1 MELPTPL
8 KPMTELARP
17 SPKRRVFIFAG
28 IGIVVLV
35 LAIAAFSVLYRNS
48 FGAPEK
54 NAEDE
59 RFIVALNSN
68 DGKIIERLQSEGFV
82 KSARAFRFALNWNQ
96 GALEPGA
103 YKISKAMSAWE
114 AAKIF
119 AGDPYMKWIVI
130 SEGLRKEEIAENL
143 GQELGWSEDE
153 TNIWIAKDT
162 TARANYIEGIYF
174 PDTYLIPTDEAPAD
188 IARRLQAKFDEK
200 FAPAAKEALAQN
212 IRWPTLL
219 KIASIV
225 QREAARKSDMPL
237 IAGVLWNRLLKDM
250 KLEVDAT
257 IQYARGNT
265 GNGWWAPIKPD
276 DTKMD
281 SPFNTYKYKG
291 LPPHPIANP
300 GLDAINAVLFPEE
313 TDCFY
318 YLHDNSGEI
327 HCAKTFEEHKENIEM
342 YLR

>member
-1 MELPTPL
+1 MDITASL
-8 KPMTELARP
+8 KPFDPRGNAP
-17 SPKRRVFIFAG
+17 SKKRIFIFVP
-28 IGIVVLV
+28 IGLILCAVGVIGFLIYTN
-35 LAIAAFSVLYRNS
+35 A

-54 NAEDE
+54 NAESE
-59 RFIVALNSN
+59 RFIIALNPN
-68 DGKIIERLQSEGFV
+68 DKEIIERLQSEKFI
-82 KSARAFRFALNWNQ
+82 KSVRAFRFAISWNQ
-96 GALEPGA
+96 GAIKPGG

-114 AAKIF
+114 IAKIF
-119 AGDPYMKWIVI
+119 MGSPYMKWVVI
-130 SEGLRKEEIAENL
+130 PEGLRKEEIAEIL
-143 GQELGWSEDE
+143 RQELEWSENE
-153 TNIWIAKDT
+153 KNIWITKDT
-162 TARANYIEGIYF
+162 TARTNYIEGVYF
-174 PDTYLIPTDEAPAD
+174 PDTYLIPTDEAPSD
-188 IARRLQAKFDEK
+188 VARRLQTKFDEK
-200 FAPAAKEALAQN
+200 FTAAAKEALTQN

-225 QREAARKSDMPL
+225 QREAAGKNDMPI

-257 IQYARGNT
+257 VQYARGKT
-265 GNGWWAPIKPD
+265 ADGWWAPIKPS
-276 DTKMD
+276 DTKLD

-318 YLHDNSGEI
+318 YLHDDSGII
-327 HCAKTFEEHKENIEM
+327 HCAKTFEEHKKNIET

>member
-8 KPMTELARP
+8 KPMSEPTPP
-17 SPKRRVFIFAG
+17 SPKRWVFMFVG
-28 IGIVVLV
+28 IGILI
-35 LAIAAFSVLYRNS
+35 LGIGIAIFFVMRA

-54 NAEDE
+54 NAEAE
-59 RFIVALNSN
+59 RFAVALNSN
-68 DGKIIERLQSEGFV
+68 DKEIIERLHAERFV

-96 GALEPGA
+96 GALGPGA
-103 YKISKAMSAWE
+103 YKISKAMNAWDV
-114 AAKIF
+114 AKIF
-119 AGDPYMKWIVI
+119 AAGPYMKWILI
-130 SEGLRKEEIAENL
+130 PEGLRKEEIAEIL
-143 GQELGWSEDE
+143 GQELEWSEDE
-153 TNIWIAKDT
+153 VSVWITKDT
-162 TARANYIEGIYF
+162 TARANYREGVYF
-174 PDTYLIPTDEAPAD
+174 PDTYLIPTDEAPPD
-188 IARRLQAKFDEK
+188 VARRFQTKFDEK
-200 FAPAAKEALAQN
+200 FAPAAREALAQN

-225 QREAARKSDMPL
+225 QREAAGKADMPL

-257 IQYARGNT
+257 VQYARGKT
-265 GNGWWAPIKPD
+265 ANGWWAPIKPAD
-276 DTKMD
+276 KNID
-281 SPFNTYKYKG
+281 SPYNTYKYKG

-318 YLHDNSGEI
+318 YLHDNSGII
-327 HCAKTFEEHKENIEM
+327 HCAKTFEEHQKNIET